1 MVVLLGVISPAAAW
15 VIPREFVAKI
25 RRDFPQHTVVDA
37 WDFEGIRRLLPDA
50 DVAFVPHVSR
60 DMLASSPRLRWI
72 QSPAVGVG
80 HMLFPEMIASPV
92 VITCARGI
100 RARAIAEHVL
110 GVTIALARQLHTAVR
125 RQVEHRWAQDELESD
140 TTSIFTLEGRRMGIV
155 GLGSIGSEI
164 ASLAAAFGM
173 EVWGVRRRLD
183 QAVPTGVARV
193 LPPTDL
199 DDLLASSDVVV
210 LAAPHTRSTDRLLG
224 AREIA
229 LMRPDAMLVN
239 ISRGT
244 IVDDEALV
252 AALRSRR
259 IAGAALDV
267 FAHEPLDQASAYW
280 DLPNVIVTP
289 HTSGAMADYWTP
301 LVALFSENLRRFEKG
316 EPMLNVV
323 DKVAGY

>member
-15 VIPREFVAKI
+15 VIPREFVEKI
-25 RRDFPQHTVVDA
+25 RRDFPRHTVVDA

-164 ASLAAAFGM
+164 ASLAAACGM

-193 LPPTDL
+193 LPSTDL

-316 EPMLNVV
+316 APMLNVV
-323 DKVAGY
+323 DKEAGY

>member
-15 VIPREFVAKI
+15 VIPREFVEKI
-25 RRDFPQHTVVDA
+25 RRDFPRHTVVDA

-193 LPPTDL
+193 LPSTNL

-267 FAHEPLDQASAYW
+267 FAHEPLDRASAYW

-301 LVALFSENLRRFEKG
+301 LVALFSENLHRFERG
-316 EPMLNVV
+316 EPLLNVV
-323 DKVAGY
+323 DKHAGY